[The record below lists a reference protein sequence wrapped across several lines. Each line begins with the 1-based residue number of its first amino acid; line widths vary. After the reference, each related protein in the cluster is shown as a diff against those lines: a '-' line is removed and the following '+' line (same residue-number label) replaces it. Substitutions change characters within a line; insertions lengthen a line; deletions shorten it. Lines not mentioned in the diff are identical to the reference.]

1 MAEGI
6 ITATTASW
14 DKDVL
19 QSEEVVMVDF
29 WAVWCGPCRMIAPAI
44 EELAKEYEGKVK
56 VVKLNTDENPDIAS
70 KYKIMGIP
78 TIMFFKNGEKLDQ
91 VVGAVPKPQLKAKLD
106 SGVELVK
113 QKMKAGKLEGRLGQ
127 VQMLGRLL
135 STRHRSVQLAARGRL
150 LIPEGFRDFLGVEP
164 GGEMSVVGAAVCIE
178 IWKPAA
184 WVKYLAGRM
193 PKFRRLFDHL
203 SQ

>member
-1 MAEGI
+1 MADGI
-6 ITATTASW
+6 ITATTVSW

-44 EELAKEYEGKVK
+44 EELAKEYEGKVR

-106 SGVELVK
+106 S
-113 QKMKAGKLEGRLGQ
+113 
-127 VQMLGRLL
+127 
-135 STRHRSVQLAARGRL
+135 
-150 LIPEGFRDFLGVEP
+150 FLG
-164 GGEMSVVGAAVCIE
+164 A
-178 IWKPAA
+178 
-184 WVKYLAGRM
+184 
-193 PKFRRLFDHL
+193 
-203 SQ
+203 